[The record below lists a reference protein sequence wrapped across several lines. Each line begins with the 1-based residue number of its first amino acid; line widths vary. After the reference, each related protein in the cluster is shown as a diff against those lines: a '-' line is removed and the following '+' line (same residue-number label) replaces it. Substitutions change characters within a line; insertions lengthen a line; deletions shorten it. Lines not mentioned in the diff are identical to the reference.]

1 MAIQTRRRARFRRAT
16 AGTQN
21 LTTLIYNI
29 LKEQQA
35 ARKSAILAAF
45 DANMSSKTYDSTY
58 GGEPVDRAAVEALY
72 NDMISVY
79 PEGTTERDRLTAEL
93 NQFRTS
99 AIRQEMNAYSDA
111 YENGTYAFGKKIT
124 MNDYLAF
131 LRDAKST
138 TSNEADKMQYT
149 KEEFLVT
156 FNDVS
161 SDMKAKGASAGAFS
175 RFYERQ
181 LQRAEEMGI
190 TKDSKT
196 YRDIQGYLA
205 DASKAA
211 AAEFKQKQLQDA
223 VDLVS
228 RRTTKL
234 AASLISA
241 AGEAVKQGLISENDL
256 LSIRGNGDPMG
267 VVSRWLSLGLSA
279 KSGILNAGGDAGIM
293 LGDQAFD
300 ANSIIDWVEKTRGG
314 IQTIAKSS
322 LADTD
327 TKSRMMMYLNQ
338 YDAEVAGPMGLLN
351 DLTEAELSSMN
362 LTLDNERAF
371 GNPAVNVDLYAR
383 HADKIA
389 NAVGA
394 DRMGRAFQDILKGN
408 VPDGGKDFID
418 ANGNPVKK
426 LSDLSDKL
434 VERLISTYTGTAFV
448 FTGGDVDPQKFI
460 SGVITDYKGKALLDA
475 GTGYLKII
483 PYGDSGV
490 EVVVVDKIPDG
501 IVTLAGG
508 TNTDG
513 ATWTTLAKQQ
523 KVPVMT
529 ADGSQLGESFFE
541 VNDKG
546 QRILKFI
553 TNDNYTMDMDKYLRY
568 LDGLGAST
576 YDGPDAGSIVVSGLD
591 EAGVRSAGLSAGIR
605 SNPTYGKFLSTST
618 FNNIAKGPGYKDAV
632 KIVARDVFSNLT
644 LSGNL
649 DVAFGLDASGN
660 LVVRDEEA
668 AFRATNLPA
677 SDILDIF
684 NAENNSDIKKEVAT
698 RIIVRERGTDGGNLG
713 SAKPETFKAADGTTS
728 LTPTPAQDAE
738 RMNRAYIDASNYY
751 DQVQANSRLKA
762 TLDEA
767 RKPQNV
773 FFAAGLGSAGVYPQI
788 AAPNGSPA
796 NPFAAQAEI
805 AKAQMR
811 IPGEIARSPYT
822 GPAYAG
828 AQPPTALDTNYAF
841 RYATGTPAGTSLN
854 APLPSAFKG
863 TSITGGA
870 AFTAPSVAPV
880 KFTAQQ
886 VSQSMVDFRA
896 GERAPLGI
904 SSNTL
909 TAK

>member
-29 LKEQQA
+29 LKEQQSS
-35 ARKSAILAAF
+35 RKSAILAAF
-45 DANMSSKTYDSTY
+45 NANMSSKTYDSTY
-58 GGEPVDRAAVEALY
+58 GGEPVDRAAVEGLY

-93 NQFRTS
+93 NEFRTS
-99 AIRQEMNAYSDA
+99 SLRQEMNAYSDA
-111 YENGTYAFGKKIT
+111 YENGTYAFGNKVT
-124 MNDYLAF
+124 MNDYLSF

-138 TSNEADKMQYT
+138 TSNAADKMQYV

-156 FNDVS
+156 FNDTS
-161 SDMKAKGASAGAFS
+161 SDMKAKGASSGAFAK
-175 RFYERQ
+175 FYDRQ

-205 DASKAA
+205 DASKSA

-228 RRTTKL
+228 KRTTKL

-383 HADKIA
+383 HADKIS
-389 NAVGA
+389 NTVGA
-394 DRMGRAFQDILKGN
+394 DRMGRAFQDILKGK

-418 ANGNPVKK
+418 AEGNPVTE
-426 LSDLSDKL
+426 LSELSEKL
-434 VERLISTYTGTAFV
+434 VERLVATYTGTAFV

-460 SGVITDYKGKALLDA
+460 SGVIADYKGKALLDA
-475 GTGYLKII
+475 GTGYLKIV
-483 PYGDSGV
+483 PYGDDGV
-490 EVVVVDKIPDG
+490 EVVVVDKIVDG
-501 IVTLAGG
+501 IVTLSGG

-529 ADGSQLGESFFE
+529 ADGTPLGESFFE
-541 VNDKG
+541 INDKG
-546 QRILKFI
+546 QRVLKFI
-553 TNDNYTMDMDKYLRY
+553 TNDKYTMDMDKYLRY

-576 YDGPDAGSIVVSGLD
+576 YDGPDAGSLVVTGLD
-591 EAGVRSAGLSAGIR
+591 EAGVRSASLSTGIL
-605 SNPTYGKFLSTST
+605 SSPTYGKFLSTST

-644 LSGNL
+644 LSGTL
-649 DVAFGLDASGN
+649 DLAFGLDASGN

-668 AFRATNLPA
+668 AFRATGLPA
-677 SDILDIF
+677 SDILDVF
-684 NAENNSDIKKEVAT
+684 NAENNADIKRDVAT
-698 RIIVRERGTDGGNLG
+698 RIIVRERGTDGGALG
-713 SAKPETFKAADGTTS
+713 GAKPETFKSSDGTTS
-728 LTPTPAQDAE
+728 LTPTPAQAAE
-738 RMNRAYIDASNYY
+738 RMNRGYIEASNYY
-751 DQVQANSRLKA
+751 DQVQANSRLRA

-767 RKPQNV
+767 RKPENV
-773 FFAAGLGSAGVYPQI
+773 FFAAGLGSGGFYPQI
-788 AAPNGSPA
+788 PAPKDSTA
-796 NPFAAQAEI
+796 NPFSAQAEI

-811 IPGEIARSPYT
+811 VPGEIARSPYT

-828 AQPPTALDTNYAF
+828 TQPPTQLDTSYAF
-841 RYATGTPAGTSLN
+841 RYASGTPAGSPTVNPVLTPFKSTALAGGGTFK
-854 APLPSAFKG
+854 APA
-863 TSITGGA
+863 
-870 AFTAPSVAPV
+870 VAPIT
-880 KFTAQQ
+880 FTSQQ
-886 VSQSMVDFRA
+886 LSQSMVDFRA
-896 GERAPLGI
+896 GEREPLGI
-904 SSNTL
+904 VSNTA

>member
-338 YDAEVAGPMGLLN
+338 YEQSEVLR
-351 DLTEAELSSMN
+351 ELASKCTSEKVVFEQAPEEEQKHSQN
-362 LTLDNERAF
+362 
-371 GNPAVNVDLYAR
+371 
-383 HADKIA
+383 K
-389 NAVGA
+389 
-394 DRMGRAFQDILKGN
+394 
-408 VPDGGKDFID
+408 
-418 ANGNPVKK
+418 
-426 LSDLSDKL
+426 
-434 VERLISTYTGTAFV
+434 YTF
-448 FTGGDVDPQKFI
+448 
-460 SGVITDYKGKALLDA
+460 
-475 GTGYLKII
+475 
-483 PYGDSGV
+483 
-490 EVVVVDKIPDG
+490 
-501 IVTLAGG
+501 
-508 TNTDG
+508 
-513 ATWTTLAKQQ
+513 
-523 KVPVMT
+523 
-529 ADGSQLGESFFE
+529 
-541 VNDKG
+541 
-546 QRILKFI
+546 
-553 TNDNYTMDMDKYLRY
+553 
-568 LDGLGAST
+568 
-576 YDGPDAGSIVVSGLD
+576 
-591 EAGVRSAGLSAGIR
+591 
-605 SNPTYGKFLSTST
+605 
-618 FNNIAKGPGYKDAV
+618 
-632 KIVARDVFSNLT
+632 
-644 LSGNL
+644 
-649 DVAFGLDASGN
+649 
-660 LVVRDEEA
+660 
-668 AFRATNLPA
+668 
-677 SDILDIF
+677 
-684 NAENNSDIKKEVAT
+684 
-698 RIIVRERGTDGGNLG
+698 
-713 SAKPETFKAADGTTS
+713 
-728 LTPTPAQDAE
+728 
-738 RMNRAYIDASNYY
+738 
-751 DQVQANSRLKA
+751 
-762 TLDEA
+762 
-767 RKPQNV
+767 
-773 FFAAGLGSAGVYPQI
+773 
-788 AAPNGSPA
+788 
-796 NPFAAQAEI
+796 
-805 AKAQMR
+805 
-811 IPGEIARSPYT
+811 
-822 GPAYAG
+822 
-828 AQPPTALDTNYAF
+828 
-841 RYATGTPAGTSLN
+841 
-854 APLPSAFKG
+854 
-863 TSITGGA
+863 
-870 AFTAPSVAPV
+870 
-880 KFTAQQ
+880 
-886 VSQSMVDFRA
+886 
-896 GERAPLGI
+896 
-904 SSNTL
+904 
-909 TAK
+909 